1 MKRLGFLVVLMVLLT
16 LVAGVTTGHVY
27 AQECES
33 ANITLSPTSGFTAVA
48 VTGTDFWG
56 WGIKIYWDGNEI
68 PTIPGDV
75 QADDAGTFTAIIVV
89 PTQTA
94 PGQHLVEAYA
104 YGEGEGCYSGNAT
117 FTVVDITG
125 PAGPPGPEGP
135 GGGGD
140 DGAPGPAGPQ
150 GPAGPAGPPGPAG
163 AGADGP
169 PGPKG
174 EQGPAAPPGPQGPQ
188 GPQGPPGPEG
198 EQGPSGEAGAVG
210 GGVIAAVVMALLA
223 LGLTAFGWIRGLIFG

>member
-1 MKRLGFLVVLMVLLT
+1 MKRLGFLVVLTVLLT

-33 ANITLSPTSGFTAVA
+33 ANITLSPTSGFAAVA

-56 WGIKIYWDGNEI
+56 WGPIKIYWDENEI

-89 PTQTA
+89 PTQAA

-104 YGEGEGCYSGNAT
+104 YGEVCYSGNAT
-117 FTVVDITG
+117 FTVLDMTG
-125 PAGPPGPEGP
+125 PRGPSGSGGADGAQGPP
-135 GGGGD
+135 
-140 DGAPGPAGPQ
+140 
-150 GPAGPAGPPGPAG
+150 GPAGPAGPAGAAGPAGPAG

-169 PGPKG
+169 PGPAG
-174 EQGPAAPPGPQGPQ
+174 ELGSAGPAGPQGAP
-188 GPQGPPGPEG
+188 GPAGPPG
-198 EQGPSGEAGAVG
+198 EQGPSGEAGGVG